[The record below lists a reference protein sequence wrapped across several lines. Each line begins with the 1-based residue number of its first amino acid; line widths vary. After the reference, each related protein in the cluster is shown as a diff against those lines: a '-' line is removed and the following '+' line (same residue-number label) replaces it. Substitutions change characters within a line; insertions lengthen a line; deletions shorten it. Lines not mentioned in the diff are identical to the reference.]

1 MRKTDD
7 RTEESSPPPRS
18 RNRAAAG
25 AVGASQNGSAPLPV
39 RAVPRFTPPQYN
51 CRTLRRT
58 RLEEAIQTSI
68 KERAATLVTA
78 PAGYGKSLLVATCC
92 RAIEDSGAH
101 VVWIHLDARDN
112 SYDRLVRLLDVAFSP
127 RLGGS
132 DCRQKRLTA
141 SASTYLVEWL
151 EDLATDE
158 CPQVLVL
165 DDYEVAEDPR
175 IHALVDD
182 LIGRCIPNAHVIV
195 VSRTVPPLA
204 LSRLRH
210 RQQLNE
216 LTRTDLAFTKQ
227 EIESLLQGQFNL
239 KLKEQSITLVHETT
253 EGWPVAVQL
262 LGTAL
267 SQRPD
272 ADAFISTLSG
282 CDTDIADFLSAEVLS
297 RQPPEII
304 DFLIRMSPL
313 TRVSADI
320 CKAVTGSADA
330 GRLLERIVKANLP
343 LFPLDRTGTWYRFHP
358 LFRSF
363 LSAELDRRADLPR
376 DVLLRAASAWCEQ
389 NDFPAEAIDYAIE
402 LRDSS
407 TASRLIMQFAE
418 RFVYTSGDHSRF
430 LAWMGRLKSY
440 PPEYDFDLKYWY
452 AWSLVISHRTFD
464 ATKVLADL
472 ERLAQSDAGDS
483 LAVKRRARAEIIRIL
498 ILVFTDQLS
507 DCMNTATEWL
517 SQHPDQEP
525 FDIASMATSLAAASC
540 ATGEFAIGRSALQT
554 ARYASESSHSPYA
567 AAWGGVLEGTIAMS
581 LGDFPVARTALTHHY
596 EAARI
601 ALGTSSS
608 ALSTISLLLSATCY
622 ELGDLEASSHYLSFG
637 LPHIQDHGLIESAI
651 AGFRVLIRSKDR
663 SEGFEEALNACY
675 QCELN
680 ARTYAPR
687 LSVLLLHEYVCLM
700 LRHGKIDKATE
711 ATGFDGT
718 VFQNP
723 SINVPNGAAELYELA
738 AALIKARVLVAVG
751 HAEAALKLI
760 APALA
765 IAAGTNRRPY
775 KIEFLIVR
783 SRAEAAAGRQQRA
796 HRTLL
801 EALTEANQLGMVQIF
816 LDEGSALHPLLESV
830 MPMFAQLPEANTAF
844 LDALGAAF
852 AARVTK
858 SSSESSVVIPDLS
871 KREVTLLRLV
881 DSGLSNE
888 AIAKQLF
895 LSPRT
900 VKWYLYNVFPK
911 LGAKNRTAA
920 AAKAR
925 TLGYF

>member
-1 MRKTDD
+1 MRKTDK
-7 RTEESSPPPRS
+7 TTAVSLPPTGPRIRS
-18 RNRAAAG
+18 RAYAAKGSQSGTAPTRA
-25 AVGASQNGSAPLPV
+25 LT
-39 RAVPRFTPPQYN
+39 RFTPPQYN
-51 CRTLRRT
+51 CRTLRRS
-58 RLEEAIQTSI
+58 RLEEAIQTSV

-78 PAGYGKSLLVATCC
+78 PAGYGKSMLVATCC
-92 RAIEDSGAH
+92 RSLEESGAH
-101 VVWIHLDARDN
+101 VVWIHFDARDN
-112 SYDRLVRLLDVAFSP
+112 SYDRLVRSLDVAFSP
-127 RLGGS
+127 NPNGS
-132 DCRQKRLTA
+132 DCPPKRLTA
-141 SASTYLVEWL
+141 SASTYLIEWL
-151 EDLATDE
+151 EDLATE
-158 CPQVLVL
+158 ACPQVLVL
-165 DDYEVAEDPR
+165 DDYEVVEDPQ

-182 LIGRCIPNAHVIV
+182 LISRCIPNAHLIV

-210 RQQLNE
+210 RQQLSE
-216 LTRTDLAFTKQ
+216 LTRAELAFTKP
-227 EIESLLQGQFNL
+227 EIASLLQGQFKLNL
-239 KLKEQSITLVHETT
+239 EEQSITLVQEST

-267 SQRPD
+267 SQRTD
-272 ADAFISTLSG
+272 AAAFISTLSG

-320 CKAVTGSADA
+320 CKAVTGSKDA
-330 GRLLERIVKANLP
+330 GLLLERIVKANLP

-363 LSAELDRRADLPR
+363 LSAELDRRTDLSR
-376 DVLLRAASAWCEQ
+376 DDLLRAASAWCEQ
-389 NDFPAEAIDYAIE
+389 NDLPADAIDYAIE

-430 LAWMGRLKSY
+430 LAWTGRLKSY
-440 PPEYDFDLKYWY
+440 PQEYGFDLKYWY
-452 AWSLVISHRTFD
+452 AWSLVISHRAFD
-464 ATKVLADL
+464 AAQVLADL
-472 ERLAQSDAGDS
+472 QRLPEGSGGDA
-483 LAVKRRARAEIIRIL
+483 LTTKRRARVEIIRIL

-540 ATGEFAIGRSALQT
+540 ATGEFAVGRSALQT
-554 ARYASESSHSPYA
+554 ARYAAESSHSPYA

-581 LGDFPVARTALTHHY
+581 LGDYPFARTALTHHY
-596 EAARI
+596 ESAR
-601 ALGTSSS
+601 AELGTSSS

-622 ELGDLEASSHYLSFG
+622 EMGDLEASSHYLSFG
-637 LPHIQDHGLIESAI
+637 LPHIKDHGLIESAI
-651 AGFRVLIRSKDR
+651 AGFRVLIRTKDR
-663 SEGFEEALNACY
+663 SDGFEEALNACY

-700 LRHGKIDKATE
+700 LRHGKVDKARE
-711 ATGFDGT
+711 ATGFDG
-718 VFQNP
+718 VEFQNP
-723 SINVPNGAAELYELA
+723 SINVLSGAAELYELPV
-738 AALIKARVLVAVG
+738 ALIKARVLVAVG

-760 APALA
+760 SPAVA

-783 SRAEAAAGRQQRA
+783 SIAEAAAGRLQRA

-858 SSSESSVVIPDLS
+858 SSSVDPVASPDLS
-871 KREVTLLRLV
+871 KREATLLRLV
-881 DSGLSNE
+881 DSGLSNDE
-888 AIAKQLF
+888 IAKQMF

-911 LGAKNRTAA
+911 LGVKNRTAA